1 MGKISVKVCLGTT
14 CFVMGSANL
23 QELIDIVPQKY
34 GEKVDVSGV
43 PCLGLCSADW
53 EFSKAP
59 YVKVDDE
66 IIKEAT
72 VEKVINTPKQTSHL
86 KREILVRLIKAFL
99 GKNFEEATR
108 KIPYDMR
115 PKGSEVPYR
124 FCIHKERAILRDRA
138 IAGLGLSIEE
148 ADESAL
154 LSTLAQ
160 KALDRKEPENNP
172 LTVLQTACQGCVPSR
187 IYVTD
192 LCQGCV
198 ARPCESACRFG
209 VIKVENGKSVIDP
222 EKCKNCGMCAQV
234 CPYQAIA
241 KIIVPC
247 ENACPVGA
255 IAKDE
260 DGMAKIDFD
269 KCISCGKCVNA
280 CPFGAVHEKSQIIDI
295 LKEIKNKKKLVA
307 MVAPAIFGQLPCS
320 PKQVK
325 QAILSLG
332 FSEVIEVAQGA
343 DVTTTNEAKE
353 FEERLEEGAE
363 FMTTSC
369 CAGYNELVAKHIPE
383 LKPYRSETKTPAYY
397 TAEIVKKDMPNAL
410 TVFFSPCVAKRREAL
425 QNPNIDY
432 VLNYEELGAWFIALN
447 VEVSTCDETEFRKE
461 SSAQGRNFA
470 VTGGVAGAVNALLDD
485 KDKAT
490 PYVING
496 LDKQAIRDLKK
507 FAKNGKCELGNLI
520 EVMACP
526 EGCLR
531 RSSTVNAYKSALK
544 QLTTYVNESPEI
556 RDDISK
562 K

>member
-1 MGKISVKVCLGTT
+1 M
-14 CFVMGSANL
+14 A
-23 QELIDIVPQKY
+23 
-34 GEKVDVSGV
+34 
-43 PCLGLCSADW
+43 
-53 EFSKAP
+53 
-59 YVKVDDE
+59 
-66 IIKEAT
+66 
-72 VEKVINTPKQTSHL
+72 INTPKQTSHL
-86 KREILVRLIKAFL
+86 KREILVRLIKAYL
-99 GKNFEEATR
+99 SDNFEENTR

-115 PKGSEVPYR
+115 PKGSEVPFR
-124 FCIHKERAILRDRA
+124 CCIHKERAILRDRA

-148 ADESAL
+148 ADDSEL

-160 KALDRKEPENNP
+160 KAQNRTEPENNP
-172 LTVLQTACQGCVPSR
+172 LTVLQTACKGCVPSR
-187 IYVTD
+187 IFVTD

-198 ARPCESACRFG
+198 ARPCESTCRFG
-209 VIKVENGKSVIDP
+209 AIKVENGKSVIDP
-222 EKCKNCGMCAQV
+222 SKCKNCGMCAQV

-260 DGMAKIDFD
+260 DGLAHIDFE

-295 LKEIKNKKKLVA
+295 LKEIKNGKKLVA
-307 MVAPAIFGQLPCS
+307 MVAPAIFGQLPCT
-320 PKQVK
+320 PKQLK

-332 FSEVIEVAQGA
+332 FSDVVEVAEGA
-343 DVTTTNEAKE
+343 DITTKNEAAE
-353 FEERLEEGAE
+353 FVERMEKGDE

-369 CAGYNELVAKHIPE
+369 CAGYNELVDKHIPE
-383 LKPYRSETKTPAYY
+383 LKPFRSETKTPAYY
-397 TAEIVKKDMPNAL
+397 TSELVKKETPEAI

-447 VEVSTCDETEFRKE
+447 VQVAECDEVEFRKE
-461 SSAQGRNFA
+461 SSAQARNFA
-470 VTGGVAGAVNALLDD
+470 VTGGVAAAVNSLLDD
-485 KDKAT
+485 EQKANA
-490 PYVING
+490 YVIDG
-496 LDKQAIRDLKK
+496 LDKQSIRDLKK

-526 EGCLR
+526 GGCLGG
-531 RSSTVNAYKSALK
+531 SSTVNAYKPALK
-544 QLTTYVNESPEI
+544 QLTNYVNESLEI
-556 RDDISK
+556 KDVVK